1 MNIEVKT
8 LRDLEIKETLK
19 KLGLEEDPQ
28 DARQFKTDGFRI
40 STNGQKWYDHTNS
53 KGGGGSIDLVCHVMN
68 LDFKS
73 SVEFLNNG
81 YTVTHS
87 RSAKK
92 ADIKAASIVPIEYP
106 KHWKRTR
113 DYLIKD
119 RFLNPV
125 MVDWCAD
132 HQLIYADRY
141 NNACFKYGSGIEMRG
156 IYKKWRSCR
165 GRLTKPFLLHCSA
178 APKALVITESAIDCL
193 SYRQLNTGYM
203 VASIAGNGNKNLMSE
218 CVDIA
223 QRYSVTLISA
233 FDNDEGG
240 GIAHAQ
246 LVDLSMQAG
255 INVERHTPEGGKDWN
270 EQLELSLASRLSFP
284 Q

>member
-8 LRDLEIKETLK
+8 LRDLDIRETLK

-28 DARQFKTDGFRI
+28 DVRQFKADGFRI

-53 KGGGGSIDLVCHVMN
+53 KGGGGSIDLVGHVMS
-68 LDFKS
+68 LDFKA

-81 YTVTHS
+81 YSVTHAI
-87 RSAKK
+87 SAKK
-92 ADIKAASIVPIEYP
+92 PDIKAASIVPIEYP
-106 KHWKRTR
+106 GHWKRTR
-113 DYLIKD
+113 DYLVND

-141 NNACFKYGSGIEMRG
+141 NNACFKYGSGVEMRG

-165 GRLTKPFLLHCSA
+165 GKLTRLFLLHCGTR
-178 APKALVITESAIDCL
+178 PKALAITESAIDCL
-193 SYRQLNTGYM
+193 SYRQLNPGYM
-203 VASIAGNGNKNLMSE
+203 VASIAGNGNKNLMTE
-218 CVDIA
+218 CVDLA
-223 QRYSVTLISA
+223 HRYSVTLISA

-240 GIAHAQ
+240 EIANAH
-246 LVDLSMQAG
+246 LMELS
-255 INVERHTPEGGKDWN
+255 INMGLHVKRHVPKQGKDWN
-270 EQLELSLASRLSFP
+270 EQLKNSCGSRLSFP